1 VTLRSEQRDV
11 LAFGERQVSGDLV
24 ALVGGNGA
32 GKHRRMR
39 ARHGQ
44 LAVCGDVAAGEES
57 APGNPFC
64 FRSFTPHWEQVGR
77 SSTHED

>member
-1 VTLRSEQRDV
+1 MSSRSENDRYREISWRWS
-11 LAFGERQVSGDLV
+11 AATARAST
-24 ALVGGNGA
+24 A
-32 GKHRRMR
+32 GCEHG
-39 ARHGQ
+39 HGQ